1 MFYRGVL
8 ERLNIGSMTVADLL
22 KRIENS
28 TDGLKTKLPTF
39 KKLIQQY
46 ANATTSID
54 LDDIA
59 EGSNQNLQ
67 DLFKKFNIRPSGD
80 KFSQMLSVELLPGKG
95 KYLTYFNYYA
105 KHTRIYLKLPLQ
117 AFKHSL
123 LVLRFYLDVCLAQST

>member
-28 TDGLKTKLPTF
+28 ADDLKTKLPTF

-46 ANATTSID
+46 ANATTNID
-54 LDDIA
+54 LDNMA
-59 EGSNQNLQ
+59 EASNQILQ
-67 DLFKKFNIRPSGD
+67 DLFGRFDIRPSGD

-95 KYLTYFNYYA
+95 IHLLDLTHLKYYL
-105 KHTRIYLKLPLQ
+105 KHRRAYLKL
-117 AFKHSL
+117 FVH
-123 LVLRFYLDVCLAQST
+123 